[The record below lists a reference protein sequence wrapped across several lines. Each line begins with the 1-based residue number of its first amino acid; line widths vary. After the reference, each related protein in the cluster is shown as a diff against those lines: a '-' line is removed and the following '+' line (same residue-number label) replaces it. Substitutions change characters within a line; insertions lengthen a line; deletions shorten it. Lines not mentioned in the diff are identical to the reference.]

1 MNSDDIKK
9 QYSMRTVVEQYGF
22 HPNRSGFIMCPFH
35 KDNKSA
41 SMKIYKDSF
50 NCFGCGA
57 NGDIFTFIQR
67 MDNCDFKTAFYS
79 LGGTYQKPSDAS
91 KLAKYKLEKAKE
103 NRRKKEERLNKKI
116 QLNNTLIGIYVFW
129 LKRLTP
135 MSDAWCDCMNEYT
148 KCIGIDEEL
157 QKEMEMMKVEPAKQL

>member
-1 MNSDDIKK
+1 MTVEEIKS
-9 QYSMRTVVEQYGF
+9 QYSMRDIVEQYGF

-57 NGDIFTFIQR
+57 NGDIFTFIQK

-79 LGGTYQKPSDAS
+79 LGGTYQKQTKSAEIAIYRAQ
-91 KLAKYKLEKAKE
+91 KARERREKKRQKIK
-103 NRRKKEERLNKKI
+103 RRME
-116 QLNNTLIGIYVFW
+116 LNNMLIGIYVVW
-129 LKRLTP
+129 LKRHEPL
-135 MSDAWCDCMNEYT
+135 SDAWCDCMNEYT
-148 KCIGIDEEL
+148 KCLGIDEEL
-157 QKEMEMMKVEPAKQL
+157 QKEWEEV